1 MLEQQA
7 VTVRRARSSKQ
18 EPMTDEDVRQLLAK
32 VRTVRIARGR
42 AVHSQAAA
50 DTRLEDLRGPTGGY
64 RAPLI
69 VRGKTLYVGYNQDL
83 LRKLL
88 S

>member
-1 MLEQQA
+1 MLKQQA
-7 VTVRRARSSKQ
+7 VTVRLARSSKQ
-18 EPMTDEDVRQLLAK
+18 EPMTDEDAAKLLAK
-32 VRTVRIARGR
+32 VRAVRIARGR
-42 AVHSQAAA
+42 AVHSQAAG

-69 VRGKTLYVGYNQDL
+69 VRGKTLYVGFNEEL

>member
-1 MLEQQA
+1 VLEQQSA
-7 VTVRRARSSKQ
+7 TVRQARSSKV
-18 EPMTDEDVRQLLAK
+18 EPLTDDDAAQLLAR

-42 AVHSQAAA
+42 AVHSQPAA
-50 DTRLEDLRGPTGGY
+50 DTRIADLKGPTGGY

-69 VRGKTLYVGYNQDL
+69 VRGKTLYVGFNEDL
-83 LRKLL
+83 LKKLL